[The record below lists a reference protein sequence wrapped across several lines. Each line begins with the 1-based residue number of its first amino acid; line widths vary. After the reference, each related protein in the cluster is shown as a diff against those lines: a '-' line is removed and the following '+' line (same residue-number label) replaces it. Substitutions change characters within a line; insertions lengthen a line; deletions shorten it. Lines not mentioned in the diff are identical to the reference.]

1 MRLST
6 SWIRHF
12 TEVCFLLPSKLDPL
26 LWREWRDPPTYHALL
41 DPFKP
46 SWHHS
51 TLHFCVGCILSLHFM
66 VSHLFCSDDKFRRI
80 KLKVKNQM
88 SSCSPFH
95 TSKYIDFYHWR
106 EKRANYFWCFHNRSS
121 DSISISRKNLQ
132 YKYLLRCLKGD
143 STTFHFQMNVQITP
157 QYPVPTFNQIQ
168 KWKLHESGCDDGIK
182 IEFQRLF
189 CTFLFYGILTQ
200 LELAVFGFLN
210 FN

>member
-1 MRLST
+1 MHS
-6 SWIRHF
+6 
-12 TEVCFLLPSKLDPL
+12 LPSQ
-26 LWREWRDPPTYHALL
+26 
-41 DPFKP
+41 
-46 SWHHS
+46 
-51 TLHFCVGCILSLHFM
+51 FM

-157 QYPVPTFNQIQ
+157 QYPVPSVLQGRHWAHNESVQCFSICTLQDSSSPISPQ
-168 KWKLHESGCDDGIK
+168 AVDLHSNLAG
-182 IEFQRLF
+182 
-189 CTFLFYGILTQ
+189 T
-200 LELAVFGFLN
+200 ELP
-210 FN
+210 